1 MGKVYNFE
9 EDVNKEIERIQT
21 KEQILGKTLMQ
32 PFTANNSGSRKTMFC
47 IQIEHS
53 LPLLKPEI
61 PYIQTGYENR
71 FGDYSSSIIKSDSNY
86 EVVGKISKFTDRP
99 DFHYYLL
106 IRDTE
111 TNELGV
117 LKRISYNHMTESY
130 GYLYNNSAIDIL
142 KIGDTIEMDDVLRR
156 SEAYDE

>member
-53 LPLLKPEI
+53 LPLLKQRYHI
-61 PYIQTGYENR
+61 YRLVMKT
-71 FGDYSSSIIKSDSNY
+71 DLVIIHRQLSN
-86 EVVGKISKFTDRP
+86 
-99 DFHYYLL
+99 L
-106 IRDTE
+106 I
-111 TNELGV
+111 V
-117 LKRISYNHMTESY
+117 IMK
-130 GYLYNNSAIDIL
+130 
-142 KIGDTIEMDDVLRR
+142 
-156 SEAYDE
+156 